1 MVFELEGQA
10 VRIATFCATAMAGMS
25 CSARSDRWVARAGR
39 RDVPTKRVSRWAV
52 RHPLTQPA
60 HERVSADFSYFASA
74 MECAHHRRAKALAL
88 AGIGVPN
95 LHDARRHGCSQSCN
109 RDNAS
114 PVSSWRTVR
123 GDLSIRRLLAS
134 CIRHANPHRPPPC
147 ICRWPQREVAVIP
160 ERLPDHPRLHALL
173 GAAVL
178 DLPAALAETL
188 EDALRE
194 SAEFV
199 TPSAFFAHLKG
210 HGRNLRAD
218 GEAWSEMCLSP
229 GRAFDMALA
238 TRSISGITALT
249 AVLHAAHVARESD
262 DPACC
267 PSAAVIEGLF
277 NACQVLSLQVERCL
291 VP

>member
-1 MVFELEGQA
+1 M
-10 VRIATFCATAMAGMS
+10 
-25 CSARSDRWVARAGR
+25 
-39 RDVPTKRVSRWAV
+39 
-52 RHPLTQPA
+52 
-60 HERVSADFSYFASA
+60 
-74 MECAHHRRAKALAL
+74 
-88 AGIGVPN
+88 
-95 LHDARRHGCSQSCN
+95 
-109 RDNAS
+109 
-114 PVSSWRTVR
+114 
-123 GDLSIRRLLAS
+123 
-134 CIRHANPHRPPPC
+134 
-147 ICRWPQREVAVIP
+147 P

-173 GAAVL
+173 GAAVR

-199 TPSAFFAHLKG
+199 TPSAFFAHLAG

-267 PSAAVIEGLF
+267 PSAAVVEGLF
-277 NACQVLSLQVERCL
+277 NACQALSLQVERCL

>member
-1 MVFELEGQA
+1 M
-10 VRIATFCATAMAGMS
+10 
-25 CSARSDRWVARAGR
+25 
-39 RDVPTKRVSRWAV
+39 
-52 RHPLTQPA
+52 
-60 HERVSADFSYFASA
+60 
-74 MECAHHRRAKALAL
+74 
-88 AGIGVPN
+88 
-95 LHDARRHGCSQSCN
+95 
-109 RDNAS
+109 
-114 PVSSWRTVR
+114 
-123 GDLSIRRLLAS
+123 
-134 CIRHANPHRPPPC
+134 
-147 ICRWPQREVAVIP
+147 P

-238 TRSISGITALT
+238 TRSVSGITALT
-249 AVLHAAHVARESD
+249 AVLHAAHVAREND

-267 PSAAVIEGLF
+267 PSAAAVEGLF
-277 NACQVLSLQVERCL
+277 NACQALSLQVERCL

>member
-1 MVFELEGQA
+1 M
-10 VRIATFCATAMAGMS
+10 
-25 CSARSDRWVARAGR
+25 
-39 RDVPTKRVSRWAV
+39 
-52 RHPLTQPA
+52 
-60 HERVSADFSYFASA
+60 
-74 MECAHHRRAKALAL
+74 
-88 AGIGVPN
+88 
-95 LHDARRHGCSQSCN
+95 
-109 RDNAS
+109 
-114 PVSSWRTVR
+114 
-123 GDLSIRRLLAS
+123 
-134 CIRHANPHRPPPC
+134 
-147 ICRWPQREVAVIP
+147 P
-160 ERLPDHPRLHALL
+160 ERLPEHPRLHALL

-238 TRSISGITALT
+238 TRSASGITALT
-249 AVLHAAHVARESD
+249 AVLHAAHVAREND

-267 PSAAVIEGLF
+267 PSAAVVEGLF

>member
-1 MVFELEGQA
+1 M
-10 VRIATFCATAMAGMS
+10 
-25 CSARSDRWVARAGR
+25 
-39 RDVPTKRVSRWAV
+39 
-52 RHPLTQPA
+52 
-60 HERVSADFSYFASA
+60 
-74 MECAHHRRAKALAL
+74 
-88 AGIGVPN
+88 
-95 LHDARRHGCSQSCN
+95 
-109 RDNAS
+109 
-114 PVSSWRTVR
+114 
-123 GDLSIRRLLAS
+123 
-134 CIRHANPHRPPPC
+134 
-147 ICRWPQREVAVIP
+147 P

-238 TRSISGITALT
+238 TRPGHGNQLVSTF
-249 AVLHAAHVARESD
+249 AAHALRVAQE
-262 DPACC
+262 A
-267 PSAAVIEGLF
+267 SAT
-277 NACQVLSLQVERCL
+277 
-291 VP
+291 P